1 MPLHATVPIGRP
13 RPPDTYP
20 PIHSTQGGVSPI
32 ATGVAGAIVG
42 GLVGAGYMASKK
54 LSMTAAPEEPASL
67 PKKSEG

>member
-20 PIHSTQGGVSPI
+20 PIHAAQGGISPI

-42 GLVGAGYMASKK
+42 GLVGAGYMASRQ
-54 LSMTAAPEEPASL
+54 LSKDPADEPVASP
-67 PKKSEG
+67 PKPQE